1 MSFKLP
7 KSGAGG
13 GQSLRSLIA
22 DAVIARKHL
31 LATLS
36 RQASEE
42 GSDPSGQTDDYG
54 SPYASPFPAAAV
66 QAESVPSTRAAPLE
80 STPSTRALPPVIP
93 DQGEPGQTAPPV
105 VVDSTALLSLRSA
118 LRAEQASSGKLQADL
133 NSLRSMER
141 AAREALDRRLEELS
155 SNLPSLLSS
164 SLMFASPGNSTQQ
177 SSIAPT
183 PEGRAHA
190 EMKEL
195 TVEKQEAML
204 KRYIVGKLNAR
215 CQRKWVV
222 SAFRLWFGEVSV
234 ARLHRVL
241 ARFLLSLFEKRRKL
255 ATLRT
260 WFWIARTQTQTFKYF
275 ENFTSRTS
283 RDRLRECM
291 HLWRVRRMA
300 ILVDNIDVSVG
311 HAESQL
317 AGGAAEDRS
326 IALQDQ
332 SVEDGRKSVST
343 S

>member
-133 NSLRSMER
+133 NSLRSMVLQVRSFLPSSLPRQRVSLTWCVWLLWLFQER

-300 ILVDNIDVSVG
+300 ILVRVC
-311 HAESQL
+311 
-317 AGGAAEDRS
+317 
-326 IALQDQ
+326 AL
-332 SVEDGRKSVST
+332 RL
-343 S
+343 